1 MLPRP
6 LRPLE
11 FNGLQI
17 SAITESLLPTAHR
30 YMGTGQD
37 DPR

>member
-1 MLPRP
+1 MLPHP

-17 SAITESLLPTAHR
+17 SAIMESLLPAARR

-37 DPR
+37 EPR